1 MPVTVTRLV
10 ATSWLKTSRADWQVA
25 CQFCHP
31 SRWQC
36 QSAGLW
42 HTGYPRCCSGT
53 TVSDNDWLS
62 LQVRPGWVAL
72 RLLFRYACFDEFSV
86 RAQPHGT
93 AANVHNAHGRS
104 SVESMML
111 MTWCQYC
118 LNAGC
123 LANRPAPNAHVT
135 SWRANWPASNVCVTS
150 WRANRPAPNARVTP
164 RHDGLTGRLPTPVSR
179 HDGLTGR
186 LPTPVSPRQWRASQS
201 PNIGDAYS
209 VSNRPETPPP

>member
-10 ATSWLKTSRADWQVA
+10 IISWLKTGRADWQVA
-25 CQFCHP
+25 CHP

-42 HTGYPRCCSGT
+42 HTGYPRCRSGT
-53 TVSDNDWLS
+53 TVSDNDWQPASQAGLGS
-62 LQVRPGWVAL
+62 AATAIQVRVFWWI
-72 RLLFRYACFDEFSV
+72 V
-86 RAQPHGT
+86 RAQPQDT

-123 LANRPAPNAHVT
+123 LANRPAPNARVT
-135 SWRANWPASNVCVTS
+135 SWRT
-150 WRANRPAPNARVTP
+150 NRPAPNARVTP
-164 RHDGLTGRLPTPVSR
+164 RHDGLTGCLPTPVSRHDGLTGWLPTPVSRHDGLTGRLPTPVSR
-179 HDGLTGR
+179 HDGLTDR

-201 PNIGDAYS
+201 PNTGD
-209 VSNRPETPPP
+209 T